1 MTSGSEMTTGTQLEL
16 QDVHVGF
23 DESIDPAA
31 FAFGQVGTPEDEAPW
46 AVDPGSPPR
55 RDGRLWALDGVDLV
69 VGGGE
74 TMALLGPS
82 GSGKSTLLRVAAG
95 LIKLERPNSGRV
107 LFRGDEW
114 THVSPRDRRVGL
126 VFQNYA
132 LYPHMEGQGNL
143 GFFFRMHKREMEIN
157 NRVEETSR
165 VMGVGF
171 DQLLERKP
179 KTLSGGEQ
187 QRVAVGRALVR
198 DPTILLFDEP
208 LSNLDAKLRVRTRV
222 EIKRLLSRFKITA
235 LYVTHDQTEAQVF
248 GDRIGVMRAGKIEQI
263 GTYREIYDNPATT
276 FVASFVGMPPM
287 NLVPGTVHQATIRIN
302 GHAVDVNR
310 ELLGSHEGEAVQ
322 IGLRPEAPELLH
334 AEDPGAIR
342 TEIEYIESQVS
353 EKRMLVSV
361 SLAGATVIVERPLG
375 EEWDRTAPAYLRIP
389 ADRTY
394 VFSADGRRII

>member
-1 MTSGSEMTTGTQLEL
+1 MTADTDLEL
-16 QDVHVGF
+16 RGVHVGF
-23 DESIDPAA
+23 EETFDAAA
-31 FAFGQVGTPEDEAPW
+31 FAFGQLSTPEDEVPA
-46 AVDPGSPPR
+46 AFDPGSPPR
-55 RDGRLWALDGVDLV
+55 RDGRLWALDGVDLA
-69 VGGGE
+69 VGAGE
-74 TMALLGPS
+74 TVALLGPS

-114 THVSPRDRRVGL
+114 THVTPRDRRVGL

-132 LYPHMEGQGNL
+132 LYPHMAGQGNL
-143 GFFFRMHKREMEIN
+143 GFFFRMHKREMEISD
-157 NRVEETSR
+157 RVEETSR

-171 DQLLERKP
+171 DQLLDRKP

-198 DPTILLFDEP
+198 DPSILLFDEP

-248 GDRIGVMRAGKIEQI
+248 GDRIGVMRAGKIEQL

-287 NLVPGTVHQATIRIN
+287 SLVPGTVHQASIRID
-302 GHAVDVNR
+302 GHSLDVNR
-310 ELLGSHEGEAVQ
+310 ELLGAHEGKTVQ
-322 IGLRPEAPELLH
+322 IGLRADAPELLH
-334 AEDPGAIR
+334 VDDAGAIR
-342 TEIEYIESQVS
+342 TEIEYMEPQVS

-361 SLAGATVIVERPLG
+361 SLAGATVIVERPLN
-375 EEWDRTAPAYLRIP
+375 EEWDRSAPAYLRIP

-394 VFSADGRRII
+394 VFAEDGRRIV